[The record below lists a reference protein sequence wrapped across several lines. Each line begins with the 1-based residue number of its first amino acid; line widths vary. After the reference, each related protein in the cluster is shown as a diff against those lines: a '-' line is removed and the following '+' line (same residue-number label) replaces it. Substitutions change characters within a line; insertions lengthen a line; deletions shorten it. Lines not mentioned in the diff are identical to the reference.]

1 MPRWTNKYFYEI
13 NPQYREVA
21 LILAEN
27 PETTKAPV
35 MKLYP
40 KMSPYTLGQM
50 INRIRQEAG
59 IATFH
64 KGPASYFGVADE
76 TMFREFCE
84 SLGVT
89 PKPGKIYPEKRHI
102 CVIPGCWRL
111 AVKPGGPCCT
121 HYRVHRESALRALVP
136 PDSVPPDSVLLDSA
150 SLDPVSPDSN
160 PNLAALLRRLQ
171 KVMKGEQI
179 ERICLFASGEV
190 EIDRTVKQRTKS
202 KI

>member
-1 MPRWTNKYFYEI
+1 MPRWTNKYFYET

-27 PETTKAPV
+27 PEITKAPV
-35 MKLYP
+35 KARYP
-40 KMSPYTLGQM
+40 EMPLYTLAQM
-50 INRIRQEAG
+50 LNRIRQEAG

-64 KGPASYFGVADE
+64 KGPASHFGVADE

-89 PKPGKIYPEKRHI
+89 PKPVKLYPEKRHI
-102 CVIPGCWRL
+102 CVVPGCWRL
-111 AVKPGGPCCT
+111 AVNPGGSCCA
-121 HYRVHRESALRALVP
+121 HYRVHRESALRAPVL
-136 PDSVPPDSVLLDSA
+136 PDSVPRASASPDSA
-150 SLDPVSPDSN
+150 SSDFN

-171 KVMKGEQI
+171 KVMEGEQI

-190 EIDRTVKQRTKS
+190 EIDRTVKRRTKS